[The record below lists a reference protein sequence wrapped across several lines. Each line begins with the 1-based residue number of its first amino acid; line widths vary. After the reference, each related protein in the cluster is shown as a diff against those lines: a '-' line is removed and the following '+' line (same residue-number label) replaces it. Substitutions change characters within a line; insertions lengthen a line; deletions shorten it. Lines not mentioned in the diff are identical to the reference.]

1 MDDDDKKISELDFSE
16 VLDQF
21 QIMEHIADKG
31 PLSKGNRDLLRELE
45 EREAVLVRE
54 KLAQP
59 FQVAEPRADR
69 ALSDR
74 QAWDAAT
81 KHAEFGNT
89 AAALG
94 REHLVEDMHLSGKQQ
109 EDVRRFGQSKS
120 LEDLHKGENATH
132 ARGFDE
138 ERGRLA
144 REFLEQR
151 KLAEELEQKKSGL
164 EKDKGH
170 DFSH

>member
-16 VLDQF
+16 VLDQL

-59 FQVAEPRADR
+59 FQVAEPRTDR

-81 KHAEFGNT
+81 KHEEFGKT

-94 REHLVEDMHLSGKQQ
+94 HEHLVQDMHLGDKQQ
-109 EDVRRFGQSKS
+109 EDVTRFGQSKS
-120 LEDLHKGENATH
+120 LEDLHKGENETH
-132 ARGFDE
+132 ARAFDE
-138 ERGRLA
+138 ERGRHA

-151 KLAEELEQKKSGL
+151 KLAEELERKEQSA

-170 DFSH
+170 GFSH

>member
-1 MDDDDKKISELDFSE
+1 MDDDKKISELDFSE
-16 VLDQF
+16 VLDQL

-31 PLSKGNRDLLRELE
+31 PLSKGNRDLLHELE

-59 FQVAEPRADR
+59 FEAAEPRADR
-69 ALSDR
+69 ALSDQ
-74 QAWDAAT
+74 QAWEAAT
-81 KHAEFGNT
+81 KHEEFGKT

-94 REHLVEDMHLSGKQQ
+94 REHLVEDMHLSSKQQ

-120 LEDLHKGENATH
+120 LEDLHKGENAKY
-132 ARGFDE
+132 ARAFDE
-138 ERGRLA
+138 ERGRHA

-151 KLAEELEQKKSGL
+151 KLAEELESKEHGA

-170 DFSH
+170 GFSH